1 MDEEEYDAATINPF
15 GGANSAAQES
25 RRRREEARRRRE
37 AEEETRSRGV
47 VTTQGGGGVTTS
59 RAREIDDFS
68 DGQAPTFE
76 EYNQAGK
83 RQGKNQAQIRRD
95 YERALNQ
102 YEASLLELEDRM
114 PTVDEMSYEASLEE
128 GDFSLGPSAAGQAMA
143 EQGSIDAQRRA
154 LGRMEDI
161 YTQGGYTDLERE
173 QIGQAM
179 QQARDLERA
188 GTMAARQQAAARGM
202 TGSGAQMAAQLA
214 AQQGAMNRGRSAATD
229 IAMAG
234 QQRALQALQGA
245 GRTAGEMRGQSF
257 EEGFRRG
264 SAIDDFARDDMDYRR
279 AKEMRRADRET
290 DARRRRGE
298 AAQQSY
304 ENLAQNRRDRVQQ
317 SQTGRQAYTAT
328 EGRLDADRMS
338 KWNAFANMVGAGVD
352 AGTGIAGAVKG
363 GGQSS

>member
-1 MDEEEYDAATINPF
+1 MDEEEYDAATVNPF
-15 GGANSAAQES
+15 GGSNSAAQES

-47 VTTQGGGGVTTS
+47 VTTQGGGGVTATTT
-59 RAREIDDFS
+59 REIDDFS

-83 RQGKNQAQIRRD
+83 RQGKRKQQIRRD

-102 YEASLLELEDRM
+102 YEASLYDNLDE
-114 PTVDEMSYEASLEE
+114 PSVDDLSYEASQEE
-128 GDFSLGPSAAGQAMA
+128 GDFFMPDSMAGQAMA
-143 EQGSIDAQRRA
+143 DQGSIDAQRRA
-154 LGRMEDI
+154 LGQMEDI

-257 EEGFRRG
+257 EEGFKRG
-264 SAIDDFARDDMDYRR
+264 SAIDDFATSDIDYRR
-279 AKEMRRADRET
+279 DREERRADRET

-298 AAQQSY
+298 AAGESFGYQ
-304 ENLAQNRRDRVQQ
+304 LDTAKAKVDQ
-317 SQTGRQAYTAT
+317 SQKGRQIYQGVEA
-328 EGRLDADRMS
+328 GIDANT
-338 KWNAFANMVGAGVD
+338 NANKAMVGQAIGMGAKAG
-352 AGTGIAGAVKG
+352 AAIAGKPF
-363 GGQSS
+363 